1 MSNQEQSAGNTP
13 AKKNVPLRVLIIVII
28 LAVGVCIA
36 VFLKKTAPHAK
47 KVAPV
52 KQAQLVNV
60 QQVVRE
66 DARAQIYSYGTVRAA
81 RTVILKSQVSGQVV
95 DINPKFD
102 VGACLP
108 MATPVL
114 HIDPRDYQLDITRQ
128 QATLKKAQ
136 AALAL
141 EQGQQGV
148 ARHEWQ
154 MYLRNN
160 ESVSESTALALREPY
175 LRQAEAEV
183 SSAQA
188 GLGQAQLALER
199 TVIQLPFDAL
209 VLSKEVD
216 LGAQLVAQGVVATL
230 AATDTFWLEVSI
242 PVAQLPWLELPGV
255 NSTVGAQAQVTTP
268 SLTHPRIGRVVRLLG
283 NLEEGGRMAR
293 LLIAIADPLDKS
305 KPLGQRQPLLLGDYV
320 DVMLNGR
327 DLNDVVVL
335 SRNAVHDGNQ
345 VWVAQADNTLTIRT
359 VEILW
364 KDRTKIYI
372 GGDGDGGDGLQSGDQ
387 VIVSDLSAAV
397 EGMAIRIDR
406 PVESSIEAQ

>member
-28 LAVGVCIA
+28 LAVGAGIA
-36 VFLKKTAPHAK
+36 VYLKKTAPRAK

-52 KQAQLVNV
+52 KQAQLVRI

-66 DARAQIYSYGTVRAA
+66 DARAQVYSYGTVIAA
-81 RTVILKSQVSGQVV
+81 RTVVLKSQVSGQVV
-95 DINPKFD
+95 DINHKFG

-114 HIDPRDYQLDITRQ
+114 RIDPRDYQLDITRQ

-154 MYLRNN
+154 MFLSNN
-160 ESVSESTALALREPY
+160 ESVSESAALALREPY

-209 VLSKEVD
+209 VLSKEVE
-216 LGAQLVAQGVVATL
+216 LGAQLVAQGAVATL
-230 AATDTFWLEVSI
+230 VATDIFWLEVSI

-293 LLIAIADPLDKS
+293 LLIAINDPLDKN

-320 DVMLNGR
+320 DVVLNGR
-327 DLNDVVVL
+327 DLNDVIIL

-364 KDRTKIYI
+364 KDRTQIYI
-372 GGDGDGGDGLQSGDQ
+372 GGGEEGLQAGDQ
-387 VIVSDLSAAV
+387 AIVSDLSAAV

-406 PVESSIEAQ
+406 AVESSIEAQ

>member
-1 MSNQEQSAGNTP
+1 MSNQEQNTENRS
-13 AKKNVPLRVLIIVII
+13 AKKNVPLRILIIVII
-28 LAVGVCIA
+28 LAVGVGVA
-36 VFLKKTAPHAK
+36 VFLKKTAPRAK

-52 KQAQLVNV
+52 KQAQLVSV
-60 QQVVRE
+60 QQVVTE
-66 DARAQIYSYGTVRAA
+66 DARAQIYSYGTVVAA
-81 RTVILKSQVSGQVV
+81 RTVVLKSQVSGQV
-95 DINPKFD
+95 IELNPQFD

-128 QATLKKAQ
+128 QAALKKAQ

-148 ARHEWQ
+148 AMHEWQ
-154 MYLRNN
+154 MYQRNN
-160 ESVSESTALALREPY
+160 DTASESAALALREPY

-183 SSAQA
+183 ASAQA

-199 TVIQLPFDAL
+199 TSITLPFDAL

-216 LGAQLVAQGVVATL
+216 LGAQLVAQGAVATL

-242 PVAQLPWLELPGV
+242 PVNQLSWLELPGV
-255 NSTVGAQAQVTTP
+255 NSSVGAQAQVSTP
-268 SLTHPRIGRVVRLLG
+268 SLSHPRLGHVVRLLG

-293 LLIAIADPLDKS
+293 LLIAITDPLDKK
-305 KPLGQRQPLLLGDYV
+305 KPLGERQPLLLGDYV
-320 DVMLNGR
+320 DVALNGR
-327 DLNDVVVL
+327 ALNDVVVL
-335 SRNAVHDGNQ
+335 SRNAVHDGDQ

-359 VEILW
+359 VKILW
-364 KDRTKIYI
+364 KDRSHIYI
-372 GGDGDGGDGLQSGDQ
+372 ASDEEGLQAGEQ

-397 EGMAIRIDR
+397 EGMAIRLDR
-406 PVESSIEAQ
+406 PVDSAIEAQ

>member
-1 MSNQEQSAGNTP
+1 
-13 AKKNVPLRVLIIVII
+13 
-28 LAVGVCIA
+28 
-36 VFLKKTAPHAK
+36 
-47 KVAPV
+47 
-52 KQAQLVNV
+52 
-60 QQVVRE
+60 
-66 DARAQIYSYGTVRAA
+66 
-81 RTVILKSQVSGQVV
+81 
-95 DINPKFD
+95 
-102 VGACLP
+102 

-114 HIDPRDYQLDITRQ
+114 HIDPRDYQLEITRQ

-148 ARHEWQ
+148 AQHEWQ
-154 MYLRNN
+154 MFLRNN
-160 ESVSESTALALREPY
+160 ESVSESAALALREPY

-255 NSTVGAQAQVTTP
+255 NSSVGAQAQVTTP

-293 LLIAIADPLDKS
+293 LLIAINDPLDKS

-335 SRNAVHDGNQ
+335 SRNAVHDGNR

>member
-1 MSNQEQSAGNTP
+1 MSNQNQSAQNIP
-13 AKKNVPLRVLIIVII
+13 VKKNVPLRVLIIVII
-28 LAVGVCIA
+28 LAVGVGVA

-52 KQAQLVNV
+52 RQAQLVNV

-66 DARAQIYSYGTVRAA
+66 DARSQVYSYGTVIAA
-81 RTVILKSQVSGQVV
+81 RTVVLKSQVSGQVV
-95 DINPKFD
+95 DLNPKFD

-108 MATPVL
+108 MATTVL
-114 HIDPRDYQLDITRQ
+114 HIDPRDYQLDINRQ
-128 QATLKKAQ
+128 QAALKKAQ
-136 AALAL
+136 ATLAL

-154 MYLRNN
+154 MYQQNN
-160 ESVSESTALALREPY
+160 ETSSLSAALALREPY

-183 SSAQA
+183 AAAQA
-188 GLGQAQLALER
+188 VLDQALLALQR
-199 TVIQLPFDAL
+199 TAITLPFDAL

-216 LGAQLVAQGVVATL
+216 LGAQLVAQGAVATL
-230 AATDTFWLEVSI
+230 VATDTFWLEVSV
-242 PVAQLPWLELPGV
+242 PVAQLSWLKLPGV
-255 NSTVGAQAQVTTP
+255 NSSVGASAQVTTP
-268 SLTHPRIGRVVRLLG
+268 SLSHPRSGRVVRLLG

-293 LLIAIADPLDKS
+293 LLIAIIDPLDKN

-320 DVMLNGR
+320 DVVLDGR
-327 DLNDVVVL
+327 DLNDVIVL

-364 KDRTKIYI
+364 KDRTQIYI
-372 GGDGDGGDGLQSGDQ
+372 GGDGDGEDGLQAGDQ

-397 EGMAIRIDR
+397 EGMEIRVDS
-406 PVESSIEAQ
+406 PVASSIEAQ

>member
-1 MSNQEQSAGNTP
+1 MSNQDQSAANSP

-28 LAVGVCIA
+28 LAVGVGVA

-66 DARAQIYSYGTVRAA
+66 DARAQVYSYGTVIAS
-81 RTVILKSQVSGQVV
+81 RTVVLKSQISGQVV
-95 DINPKFD
+95 DLNPKFD

-114 HIDPRDYQLDITRQ
+114 HIDPRDYQLEINRQ
-128 QATLKKAQ
+128 QAALKKAQ
-136 AALAL
+136 ATLAL

-154 MYLRNN
+154 MYQQDNATSF
-160 ESVSESTALALREPY
+160 ESAALALREPY

-183 SSAQA
+183 AAAQA
-188 GLGQAQLALER
+188 VLAQAQLALER
-199 TVIQLPFDAL
+199 TAITLPFDAL
-209 VLSKEVD
+209 VLSKEVEV
-216 LGAQLVAQGVVATL
+216 GAQLVAQGAVATL
-230 AATDTFWLEVSI
+230 VATDTFWLEVSV
-242 PVAQLPWLELPGV
+242 PVAQLSWLELPGV
-255 NSTVGAQAQVTTP
+255 NSSVGASAQVTTP
-268 SLTHPRIGRVVRLLG
+268 SLSHPRSGRVVRLLG

-293 LLIAIADPLDKS
+293 LLIAIIDPLDKN

-320 DVMLNGR
+320 DVVLDGR
-327 DLNDVVVL
+327 DLNDVIVL
-335 SRNAVHDGNQ
+335 SRNTLHDGNQ

-359 VEILW
+359 IEILW
-364 KDRTKIYI
+364 KDRTQIYI
-372 GGDGDGGDGLQSGDQ
+372 GHGADGLQAGDR

-397 EGMAIRIDR
+397 EGMAIRVDSAVA
-406 PVESSIEAQ
+406 PSGEAQ

>member
-1 MSNQEQSAGNTP
+1 M
-13 AKKNVPLRVLIIVII
+13 
-28 LAVGVCIA
+28 
-36 VFLKKTAPHAK
+36 
-47 KVAPV
+47 
-52 KQAQLVNV
+52 
-60 QQVVRE
+60 
-66 DARAQIYSYGTVRAA
+66 
-81 RTVILKSQVSGQVV
+81 
-95 DINPKFD
+95 
-102 VGACLP
+102 
-108 MATPVL
+108 
-114 HIDPRDYQLDITRQ
+114 
-128 QATLKKAQ
+128 
-136 AALAL
+136 
-141 EQGQQGV
+141 
-148 ARHEWQ
+148 
-154 MYLRNN
+154 
-160 ESVSESTALALREPY
+160 
-175 LRQAEAEV
+175 